1 MILLLAQDSEFYSV
15 SSVLELARI
24 EILRAHV
31 FLVSSSAG
39 LGVPLDLF
47 ELLVEAVASSVPCLA
62 EENERVGDDVMSKR
76 KVVDQASS

>member
-1 MILLLAQDSEFYSV
+1 M
-15 SSVLELARI
+15 
-24 EILRAHV
+24 

-76 KVVDQASS
+76 KVVGLSS

>member
-1 MILLLAQDSEFYSV
+1 M
-15 SSVLELARI
+15 
-24 EILRAHV
+24 

-76 KVVDQASS
+76 KVVDQASSRSAAYRCLHAVTCY

>member
-1 MILLLAQDSEFYSV
+1 M
-15 SSVLELARI
+15 
-24 EILRAHV
+24 

-76 KVVDQASS
+76 KVVGLSLDSYLVESSRTGPS